1 MFAITIRERSGQVYT
16 FHFDKP
22 EVLIGR
28 VKGNDV
34 ILPKQNISKRH
45 ALIRVNGPRFIIE
58 DFGSTNGTYVNGH
71 RITGAVEIGADDK
84 VYLGDF
90 VMNFVDLA
98 SSDLDSAPDLPSHMG
113 GVATGDGPVTNDS
126 VEPGATHLAGLES
139 ANGLGAGNTGS
150 ARRSSRSPMEDGE
163 DAGATRFDAIDE
175 GQLAARLA
183 EGSDA
188 VDVPAGHSP
197 TLIGGPDFSGL
208 SDEEFLASLGAEAPP
223 PVPGVPDLPE
233 LPELPDL
240 AASGD
245 SAAPPPTGKGKKAV
259 GKAEAQ
265 SPAPEA
271 SPAPVHESTR
281 SYGQGKAADLASA
294 DSGRR
299 AIPPLGPL
307 PRMTGPLVPLP
318 AFELGS
324 RVPTTPGMV
333 IPGVAPN
340 PQYFDDLASLYRGA
354 MRDLRPAVP
363 LDASAMTDAEWAE
376 MEDRVVAFV
385 DNADRRGELAP
396 DTDVAQL
403 KRDLIYELAGLGPLE
418 PMLDDPSVESI
429 EVNHA
434 AQILVIRNG
443 RRESVYERFSCQVAL
458 AAAVD
463 RLVRATGL
471 QRPPH
476 EQHVEGTLVDGTTV
490 RVVWPPLCP
499 TGPTVLLRKP
509 RAHAPSVEELVERG
523 NITPHAAACLK
534 YLVRSQRS
542 IAICGWAHAGR
553 RTVMNALALLIGKEA
568 RLVVTEDGRRLRLP
582 HEHLVRLDAAAH
594 SGDTPILD
602 IARKLMPDWLLIGEG
617 AGVDFAAL
625 VAAANDEGLPPWIA
639 TFYTGPRNTGFL
651 RHAVNALCV
660 RHPGV
665 SAEVGAARIAGAFE
679 GVASFS
685 WVDGK
690 AVLDRVELVGYGAD
704 QLDLTPITWDD
715 LPDDLRPARP

>member
-45 ALIRVNGPRFIIE
+45 ALVRVNGPRFVIE

-90 VMNFVDLA
+90 VMNFVDLSNA
-98 SSDLDSAPDLPSHMG
+98 DLSSAPELPQ
-113 GVATGDGPVTNDS
+113 DQPITNTS
-126 VEPGATHLAGLES
+126 VEPAAIGEEADAPEEARGRRARSGGAEAE
-139 ANGLGAGNTGS
+139 
-150 ARRSSRSPMEDGE
+150 EV
-163 DAGATRFDAIDE
+163 GATRFDLGDNDL
-175 GQLAARLA
+175 LAAALA
-183 EGSDA
+183 DASREPMANATLVGSPEMAAILNSLDA
-188 VDVPAGHSP
+188 TGTGDAQDVPP
-197 TLIGGPDFSGL
+197 IPD
-208 SDEEFLASLGAEAPP
+208 DWMMEALAPIA
-223 PVPGVPDLPE
+223 
-233 LPELPDL
+233 
-240 AASGD
+240 
-245 SAAPPPTGKGKKAV
+245 
-259 GKAEAQ
+259 
-265 SPAPEA
+265 PAPQ
-271 SPAPVHESTR
+271 PKESAR
-281 SYGQGKAADLASA
+281 KATAQKQATMPTIA
-294 DSGRR
+294 EVARR
-299 AIPPLGPL
+299 TVIPPLGPL
-307 PRMTGPLVPLP
+307 PRMTGSVVPLP

-324 RVPTTPGMV
+324 RSPTSPATPM
-333 IPGVAPN
+333 APAQSD
-340 PQYFDDLASLYRGA
+340 PQYFDDLAALYRA
-354 MRDLRPAVP
+354 ALRDLRPAIP
-363 LDASAMTDAEWAE
+363 QDASAMSDTEWAE

-385 DNADRRGELAP
+385 DAAERRGELAG
-396 DTDVAQL
+396 DMDIAQM

-418 PMLDDPSVESI
+418 PILDDPSVQSI

-434 AQILVIRNG
+434 SQLFVFRNG
-443 RRESVYERFSCQVAL
+443 QREAVAERFSCQPAL

-471 QRPPH
+471 VRAPGD
-476 EQHVEGTLVDGTTV
+476 QHVEGTLVDGTTV
-490 RVVWPPLCP
+490 RIVWPPLCP

-509 RAHAPSVEELVERG
+509 RVHSPTIDELVDRG

-542 IAICGWAHAGR
+542 IAICGWPHAGR

-568 RLVVTEDGRRLRLP
+568 RLVVCEDGRRLRLP
-582 HEHLVRLDAAAH
+582 HEHVIRLDAAAH
-594 SGDTPILD
+594 ESQTPILD
-602 IARKLMPDWLLIGEG
+602 IARKLVPDWLLIGEG

-625 VAAANDEGLPPWIA
+625 VSAATDEGLPPWIA
-639 TFYTGPRNTGFL
+639 TFYIGPRSSGFL

-665 SAEVGAARIAGAFE
+665 SSDVGAARIAGAFE

-685 WVDGK
+685 WLEGK
-690 AVLDRVELVGYGAD
+690 PVLDRVELDGYGTD
-704 QLDLTPITWDD
+704 QLDLTQIAWED
-715 LPDDLRPARP
+715 LPEDLRPAQS